1 MKFDDMVQLYLEDFP
16 TTIKYP
22 NATKTVS
29 SKFPANNL
37 GNTDFTGLPSG
48 FKGDVGKGSPKER
61 LPNDISS
68 LFYQNKPQKNKRKN
82 KK

>member
-1 MKFDDMVQLYLEDFP
+1 MKFDDMVQLYLEEFP

-22 NATKTVS
+22 NVTKTASV
-29 SKFPANNL
+29 
-37 GNTDFTGLPSG
+37 GNTRWSGTPSG
-48 FKGDVGKGSPKER
+48 FKGDISKGNPNER

-68 LFYQNKPQKNKRKN
+68 LFYQKMPQKNKKKN